1 MLLLQLC
8 VNGLVAGAVYS
19 LMAVGFALIYNSTRM
34 FHIAHG
40 AVFTIAAYAFYF
52 FAVTLSVDFWLSAV
66 AGIAAAALL
75 GVLME
80 VGIYRPIRRLGGGLN
95 SVLIASLGLMVLL
108 QSLYAIAF
116 STETLTIRQGMLDTI
131 IIGGIAVTSLNLVV
145 GAIAIVAF
153 VAIELFLRTSKYG
166 QAIRALADNP
176 TLANIQ
182 GIGTGRLY
190 IIIFL
195 VGSALAGVAGILV
208 SLDVGVRPEMGLLTV
223 LVAIVAVIVGGVGYL
238 PGALVGAFI
247 LGVLQQVS
255 IWKINSAWQEGVVF
269 ALLLIFLVTKPDGLF
284 GGRFRVRQA

>member
-52 FAVTLSVDFWLSAV
+52 FAVTLGVDFWLSAV

>member
-52 FAVTLSVDFWLSAV
+52 FAVTLGVDFWLSAV

-195 VGSALAGVAGILV
+195 VGSALAGVAGI
-208 SLDVGVRPEMGLLTV
+208 SFRLTSV
-223 LVAIVAVIVGGVGYL
+223 C
-238 PGALVGAFI
+238 
-247 LGVLQQVS
+247 
-255 IWKINSAWQEGVVF
+255 
-269 ALLLIFLVTKPDGLF
+269 
-284 GGRFRVRQA
+284 GRRWGF